1 MWHPQPRLLLLPRI
15 GESQPCARLHHE
27 EENGGHRRP
36 GGEHM
41 PTMAWV
47 PGLRPLDYA
56 PAAVN
61 EVIQLFKDETGE
73 RYAEASVRHLPI
85 PVWDGNLI
93 LVDLDEQ
100 EPRTIQG
107 VFYGTPFMDDI
118 ARVAAFVVASEH
130 QGQGWGNEA
139 WNRFNNEAW
148 RKGFRRVQLEVKAS
162 NEGAQRFYQRRGLH
176 IEQEL
181 NGYYQSGL
189 GYMMRGPL
197 SSPHD

>member
-1 MWHPQPRLLLLPRI
+1 
-15 GESQPCARLHHE
+15 
-27 EENGGHRRP
+27 
-36 GGEHM
+36 M
-41 PTMAWV
+41 PTLAWV
-47 PGLRPLDYA
+47 PGLRPLDYG
-56 PAAVN
+56 PAAVD
-61 EVIQLFKDETGE
+61 EVIQLLKDETGE

-85 PVWDGNLI
+85 PVWDGNLV
-93 LVDLDEQ
+93 LVDLDER

-118 ARVAAFVVASEH
+118 ARVAAFVVANEH

-197 SSPHD
+197 SSPDD